1 MKTSTKKNTVATLA
15 ALTLLGSVAGCAPT
29 TAPTGSGG
37 TDDTGSGTS
46 ADTPYT
52 DGEYSAS
59 GSYQSPHGTESVDV
73 TLTLEGDKV
82 TALEVVGQGDNPDS
96 KRYQGEF
103 IGGIQAE
110 VVGKDIDEL
119 SVDRVA
125 GSSLTSGGF
134 NDAIE
139 QIKAEALA

>member
-1 MKTSTKKNTVATLA
+1 MIRRWIRFFYLD
-15 ALTLLGSVAGCAPT
+15 LPRFG
-29 TAPTGSGG
+29 
-37 TDDTGSGTS
+37 
-46 ADTPYT
+46 
-52 DGEYSAS
+52 
-59 GSYQSPHGTESVDV
+59 
-73 TLTLEGDKV
+73 TLEGDKI

-103 IGGIQAE
+103 IGGIQSE

>member
-29 TAPTGSGG
+29 TGETGG
-37 TDDTGSGTS
+37 TDPADTGTGTS
-46 ADTPYT
+46 NDAPYT

-59 GSYQSPHGTESVDV
+59 GSYQSPHGTETVDV
-73 TLTLEGDKV
+73 TLTLEGDTI

-103 IGGIQAE
+103 ISGIQSE

-125 GSSLTSGGF
+125 GSSLTRGGF

>member
-1 MKTSTKKNTVATLA
+1 MKTSTKKNTVAALA

-29 TAPTGSGG
+29 TAAPDDSAGGG
-37 TDDTGSGTS
+37 TDSGTS
-46 ADTPYT
+46 NDAPYT
-52 DGEYSAS
+52 DGEYSAT
-59 GSYQSPHGTESVDV
+59 GSYQSPDGVESVDV
-73 TLTLEGDKV
+73 TLTLEGDII

-103 IGGIQAE
+103 ISGVNAE

-119 SVDRVA
+119 AVDRVA

-139 QIKAEALA
+139 QIKADALA

>member
-1 MKTSTKKNTVATLA
+1 MKTSTKTNTVATLA

-29 TAPTGSGG
+29 TGGTGG
-37 TDDTGSGTS
+37 TDNGESGSGTS
-46 ADTPYT
+46 NDAPYT

-59 GSYQSPHGTESVDV
+59 GSYQSPHGTETVDV

-110 VVGKDIDEL
+110 VVGKDIDDL

-139 QIKAEALA
+139 QIKADALA

>member
-29 TAPTGSGG
+29 TGGTGG
-37 TDDTGSGTS
+37 TDNGETGSGTS
-46 ADTPYT
+46 NDAPYT

-59 GSYQSPHGTESVDV
+59 GSYQSPHGTETVDV

-103 IGGIQAE
+103 ISGIQAE